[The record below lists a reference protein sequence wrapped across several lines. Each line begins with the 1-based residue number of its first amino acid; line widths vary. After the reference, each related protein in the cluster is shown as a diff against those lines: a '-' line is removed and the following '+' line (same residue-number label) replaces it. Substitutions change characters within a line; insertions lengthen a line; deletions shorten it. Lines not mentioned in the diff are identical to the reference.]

1 MDANRDIVN
10 SGHDLNAMDA
20 SRRSALTP
28 ENLRT
33 YVPRLDNL
41 PWLRFQRLFEP
52 QGNLYRFAHATKLIY
67 GTVNFDPNFVDQ
79 MFNPR
84 VHQAFGNILSS
95 PDTAP
100 RNLSIPA
107 LLAPA
112 IPLRSNDSA
121 TLQVTSSLFSGLVPS
136 SVGRDSV
143 EFIPAVHS
151 RLQAV
156 SLELSEGEHLS
167 SIHAL
172 LGPFNKDTFSQ
183 FLKYAAFLSSN
194 NMLDAA
200 QCDKIVQW
208 IIDNNNHSNLRA
220 FFSQDMPTISAFARS
235 IFESAIRIEDAEVVR
250 ILLAFGVDPNP
261 PTRMDGRTPL
271 QLAVGRENIRLF
283 EILLNAGADVNALST
298 GMGGESALHIAVW
311 CSIEM
316 VEQLLS
322 KGAHVDLPGCIH
334 RSRTALQAAA
344 EQGQTE
350 LVAFLLGAG
359 ADVNAAA
366 ATSLTATNQSTGS
379 TALQT
384 VATYYK
390 YADWG
395 LELVQYLVDA
405 GADVNAPPY
414 WNPDQYDRHI
424 AEEPDTEYGITALQG
439 AARKG
444 RVDVVQMLLGVG
456 ADVNAPAAAGPYGGK
471 TALQEAAA
479 SGRTEVV
486 KLLLTAGADLNA
498 PVASNRSTGRTALQ
512 AATENGNVE
521 LIQILLNWG
530 ADVNAPGCSALPF
543 ASKSKKGVQL
553 VSILLAAGADVNA
566 ESAGRTALHAAIE
579 TGSVEIVQML
589 LKADADVNAFG
600 GLVLSLAT
608 ESKFRLELVP
618 ILLNAGADA
627 TTEHGSVALVS
638 AAELGSVYL
647 VELLLAAG
655 ADVNSKALEAAM
667 SKGHDDVVEVL
678 RNAGACFNA
687 YQSEYGNTYLSRAVL
702 QGDINLVHK
711 LLAAGARVNEY
722 YSIDTGPDDKWV
734 ANPLPLAVECGEIEM
749 VQILLD
755 AGAVIDASAIDL
767 GRYDED
773 AEEYAEEPDIDNLG
787 KTALLTAVLKD
798 KDELVNMLI
807 NVGANV
813 NARPQPFGGWTV
825 LQAATKKGNIELV
838 RILLSVGAEVNAEPH
853 ADRGRTALQAAATE
867 GHIELVRLLLN
878 AGADV
883 NAPAAESR
891 GVTALQGAA
900 IQGQLG
906 IALMLLKAGAN
917 PNAPAAKFDG
927 RTALEGAA
935 EQGRLDM
942 VQLLFN
948 VGADRVGSDGKI
960 AERARDLALKNGH
973 AVVAKEFEL
982 GQFR

>member
-1 MDANRDIVN
+1 
-10 SGHDLNAMDA
+10 
-20 SRRSALTP
+20 
-28 ENLRT
+28 
-33 YVPRLDNL
+33 
-41 PWLRFQRLFEP
+41 
-52 QGNLYRFAHATKLIY
+52 
-67 GTVNFDPNFVDQ
+67 

-112 IPLRSNDSA
+112 IPLRSNDSV

-172 LGPFNKDTFSQ
+172 LGPLNKDTFSQ

-220 FFSQDMPTISAFARS
+220 FFSQDMPTVNAFARS
-235 IFESAIRIEDAEVVR
+235 IFESALRLSDTEVVR
-250 ILLAFGVDPNP
+250 ILLAFGVDPSP
-261 PTRMDGRTPL
+261 PTRMDGKTPL
-271 QLAVGRENIRLF
+271 VLAISMRDMRLC
-283 EILLNAGADVNALST
+283 EVLLNAGADVNALSAGT
-298 GMGGESALHIAVW
+298 VEDSALHSAVW
-311 CSIEM
+311 RGIEI
-316 VEQLLS
+316 VELLLN
-322 KGAHVDLPGCIH
+322 KGAHVDLPGRVHC
-334 RSRTALQAAA
+334 SRTVLQAAA
-344 EQGQTE
+344 EWGATE
-350 LVAFLLGAG
+350 LVAFLLDAG

-366 ATSLTATNQSTGS
+366 ATSLTARNQSTGS
-379 TALQT
+379 TALQI
-384 VATYYK
+384 VAANFKTGVWY
-390 YADWG
+390 
-395 LELVQYLVDA
+395 LELVQCLVNA

-414 WNPDQYDRHI
+414 WNPDQYDQQI
-424 AEEPDTEYGITALQG
+424 DEEPDNQYGITALQG
-439 AARKG
+439 AAANGK
-444 RVDVVQMLLGVG
+444 VELVQMLLEAG

-498 PVASNRSTGRTALQ
+498 PAASNRSTGRTALQ
-512 AATENGNVE
+512 AATESGNVE
-521 LIQILLNWG
+521 LIQILLNCG

-543 ASKSKKGVQL
+543 ASESKKG

-600 GLVLSLAT
+600 GPVLSLAT

-734 ANPLPLAVECGEIEM
+734 ANPLPLAVECGKIEM
-749 VQILLD
+749 VRILLD

-767 GRYDED
+767 GRYESDDEG
-773 AEEYAEEPDIDNLG
+773 AAEPDINDLG
-787 KTALLTAVLKD
+787 TTALLTAVLLD
-798 KDELVNMLI
+798 RYELVNMLI
-807 NVGANV
+807 NAGANV

-838 RILLSVGAEVNAEPH
+838 RILLSVGAEVNAAPH
-853 ADRGRTALQAAATE
+853 TDRGRTALQAAATE
-867 GHIELVRLLLN
+867 GHIELVRLLLD

-906 IALMLLKAGAN
+906 IALMLLKVGAD

-942 VQLLFN
+942 VQLLLN
-948 VGADRVGSDGKI
+948 VGADRVGSDGKN

-973 AVVAKEFEL
+973 AVIAKEFEL
-982 GQFR
+982 GRFR